1 MIFLKRTLPLLIAFL
16 FGILGIMLNYIPHQ
30 ASDHLMQALTK
41 WITIIF
47 AFAAFM
53 GSYSLL
59 SLHYSRINRTQD
71 GWGYS
76 VLLYLGF
83 MVMLLLGIYNNGNW
97 VFSPRAK
104 GGGVDWLY
112 DYVYNPAQA
121 TMFSMLAFFIA
132 SAAYR
137 TFRAKTLEATLL
149 LIAAVVVM
157 FGQVPISNLVSDKIP
172 DSAQW
177 LLAYPNLAVKR
188 AIFFGVCMGM
198 VATSL
203 RIIFGIERS
212 YLGGE

>member
-1 MIFLKRTLPLLIAFL
+1 MYFLKRTLPLIIAFI
-16 FGILGIMLNYIPHQ
+16 FGILGITLKYIPLQ
-30 ASDHLMQALTK
+30 ASEDLIQTLTK

-59 SLHYSRINRTQD
+59 SLHYSRIKRRNE

-83 MVMLLLGIYNNGNW
+83 GVMLLFGIYNNGNW
-97 VFSPRAK
+97 VLSPRAT

-112 DYVYNPAQA
+112 NYVYNPAQA

-137 TFRAKTLEATLL
+137 TFRAKTLEAALL
-149 LIAAVVVM
+149 LAAAIIVM

-172 DSAQW
+172 GIAQW

>member
-1 MIFLKRTLPLLIAFL
+1 MNFLKRTLPLIIAFS
-16 FGILGIMLNYIPHQ
+16 FGILGITLKYIPHQ
-30 ASDHLMQALTK
+30 ASEDLIQTLTK

-59 SLHYSRINRTQD
+59 SLHYHRMKRKNE

-83 MVMLLLGIYNNGNW
+83 ALMLIFGIYNNGSW
-97 VFSPRAK
+97 VLSPRAK

-112 DYVYNPAQA
+112 DYVYNPSQA

-137 TFRAKTLEATLL
+137 TFRAKTIEAALL
-149 LIAAVVVM
+149 LVAAIIVM

-172 DSAQW
+172 GIAQW